1 MKNPSI
7 TKFNELSLFIYD
19 IDEGEKYIYSVG
31 NANKLKLND
40 KELLSLYNEN
50 NSIENEKINDKKEKV
65 IFLEDSIKKDLDEY
79 FKINIETSDPLLS
92 FLKKEYMENKNRVGF
107 SSRKLAKKYYNET
120 GNTVSHVTVNK
131 TLKSLGMRYLKVSP
145 KTNKILSD
153 ENLLST
159 MTVLKIISRCI
170 KQKISIIYLD
180 ESTIINI
187 NNNLKTWI
195 IPGET
200 LYSEIEPRKKYNLIM
215 AINENGVIHYEINSQ
230 NTNDEIF
237 LSFIKNL
244 IIKIDEKN
252 I

>member
-1 MKNPSI
+1 
-7 TKFNELSLFIYD
+7 
-19 IDEGEKYIYSVG
+19 
-31 NANKLKLND
+31 
-40 KELLSLYNEN
+40 
-50 NSIENEKINDKKEKV
+50 
-65 IFLEDSIKKDLDEY
+65 
-79 FKINIETSDPLLS
+79 
-92 FLKKEYMENKNRVGF
+92 
-107 SSRKLAKKYYNET
+107 
-120 GNTVSHVTVNK
+120 
-131 TLKSLGMRYLKVSP
+131 MRYLKVSP

-244 IIKIDEKN
+244 IIKIDEKKIFKFALFLDNLSCHKTNKVIKFFADKKIN
-252 I
+252 IIFNSSYLSSFNSIELAFRGLKNIIYKTIYKSMDSLKEDIKNILDSIDFQKTIRYNYKETISEYLKIYKEYKDYNFNKFKK